1 MAEKWWTGRERAG
14 GVKGETMC
22 ELFGYRKK
30 MNYTLRGMGR
40 LLSRVLTPAFVVLVL
55 QEGRNRC
62 KKTSQ
67 VRDDRGLEQGG
78 RDEHEE
84 KWPYLGNILETEQ

>member
-1 MAEKWWTGRERAG
+1 M
-14 GVKGETMC
+14 
-22 ELFGYRKK
+22 
-30 MNYTLRGMGR
+30 
-40 LLSRVLTPAFVVLVL
+40 VLVL

>member
-1 MAEKWWTGRERAG
+1 M
-14 GVKGETMC
+14 
-22 ELFGYRKK
+22 
-30 MNYTLRGMGR
+30 
-40 LLSRVLTPAFVVLVL
+40 VLVL
-55 QEGRNRC
+55 QEGRSRC

-84 KWPYLGNILETEQ
+84 KWPYLGNILETEQQDLLKKRGSRKSR